1 MLDTSESHSLP
12 VPPQLLQ
19 EHLRDE
25 LDQFILKYQGPMV
38 EAISSSNPASNKI
51 LGGLLWSIVFKAKNL
66 LHREHKRDVLLN
78 LPQLDNAAGAKL
90 CEKHPQLRDIIHT
103 ACKEKTFGH
112 IVDLRGSF

>member
-25 LDQFILKYQGPMV
+25 LDQFILEDQGPVV

-51 LGGLLWSIVFKAKNL
+51 LGGLLRNIVSMAKTL
-66 LHREHKRDVLLN
+66 LHREHKRDILLN
-78 LPQLDNAAGAKL
+78 LQLDQTAGAKL
-90 CEKHPQLRDIIHT
+90 CEKHPQLRDIIQE
-103 ACKEKTFGH
+103 ACKEKTFSH